1 MKGNKL
7 KLEESRAYPAVL
19 MVGQGGADVDAYGS
33 LVVCKFK
40 MNFLVV
46 GLRVTVELKGWQLI
60 RSDGNW
66 NMLKKNMHGQTE
78 T

>member
-19 MVGQGGADVDAYGS
+19 MIGQGGADVDAYGS

-40 MNFLVV
+40 MNF
-46 GLRVTVELKGWQLI
+46 KFI
-60 RSDGNW
+60 
-66 NMLKKNMHGQTE
+66 
-78 T
+78 